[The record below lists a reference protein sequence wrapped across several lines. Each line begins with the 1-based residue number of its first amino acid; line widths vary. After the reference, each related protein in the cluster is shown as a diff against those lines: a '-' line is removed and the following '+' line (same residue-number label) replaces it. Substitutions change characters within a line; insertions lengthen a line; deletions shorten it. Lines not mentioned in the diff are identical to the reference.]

1 LSRSLEFLFQP
12 ESIAVV
18 GASENPTTYGYA
30 FMHHLLN
37 YGYKGKLYPI
47 NTRQPEILGVKAYP
61 SLDAVPGAIDYV
73 IHLIGV
79 NNAPEVLTQSARKG
93 AKAVHILAGRAS
105 ETGRP
110 EGKRLEAEILQK
122 AREHGIR
129 VLGPNCLGVF
139 CPKSGLS
146 FGFDFPKEPG
156 KVGALIQSGGNST
169 DLMHIAAL
177 RGIRF
182 SKVVSYGNALDIN
195 EIDLFRYFIDDP
207 ETEIILSYIE
217 GLRGSSREYLELLSR
232 AAAKKP
238 VVILKGGR
246 TAVGSRIALSHTASL
261 AGSTNLWETA
271 IRQAGAVPVK
281 NLDQMVNMAVAFSF
295 LPPIKGKNAGI
306 VGAGGGRSVLSAD
319 EWEENGFT
327 VPPLPRDIR
336 ESLKRRGSQL
346 WDWLDN
352 PADISIM
359 PGDPLTMT
367 DVLGEIVKHP
377 AFDFIA
383 ADAEEDPPFSR
394 EAFIQHLKE
403 DMEGYIKISKQNF
416 KPFLIIFDERSPG
429 IDDMDSYIHRTRA
442 ELRTLLVKEGLP
454 FFPSVAEAALALSEL
469 INYYR
474 RRAEPKGRHFK
485 RRRAADG
492 RHRSRSDGRPQTAA
506 HG

>member
-1 LSRSLEFLFQP
+1 LNKSLDFLFNP
-12 ESIAVV
+12 ESVAIV
-18 GASENPTTYGYA
+18 GASENPATYGYS
-30 FMHHLLN
+30 FMHHLLY
-37 YGYKGKLYPI
+37 YGFSGKLYPI
-47 NTRQPEILGVKAYP
+47 NPRQPEILGVKAYP
-61 SLDAVPGAIDYV
+61 SLDAVPGTIDYV

-79 NNAPEVLTQSARKG
+79 NNAPDVLTQAARKG
-93 AKAVHILAGRAS
+93 ARAVHILAGRAG

-110 EGKRLEAEILQK
+110 EGKKLEAEILK
-122 AREHGIR
+122 RAREYGIR

-139 CPKSGLS
+139 CPGTGLA
-146 FGFDFPKEPG
+146 FGFDFPREPG
-156 KVGALIQSGGNST
+156 RVGALIQSGGNST

-195 EIDLFRYFIDDP
+195 EIDLLQYLTDDP

-217 GLRGSSREYLELLSR
+217 GLRGESREYLELVRR

-238 VVILKGGR
+238 VVICKGGR
-246 TAVGSRIALSHTASL
+246 TAVGSRMALSHTASL

-295 LPPIKGKNAGI
+295 LPAVKGKNVGI

-336 ESLKRRGSQL
+336 ENLRRRGSQL

-367 DVLGEIVKHP
+367 DVLAEIVKHP
-377 AFDFIA
+377 VFDFIA
-383 ADAEEDPPFSR
+383 ADAEEDPPFSK

-403 DMEGYIKISKQNF
+403 DMEGYVKIGREGA

-429 IDDMDSYIHRTRA
+429 INEMDSYIHRTRA
-442 ELRTLLVKEGLP
+442 ELRSLLVREGLP
-454 FFPSVAEAALALSEL
+454 FFPSVAEAANAVNEL
-469 INYYR
+469 ITYYR
-474 RRAEPKGRHFK
+474 RRA
-485 RRRAADG
+485 
-492 RHRSRSDGRPQTAA
+492 
-506 HG
+506 

>member
-1 LSRSLEFLFQP
+1 MNKSLDFLFNP
-12 ESIAVV
+12 ESVAIV
-18 GASENPTTYGYA
+18 GASENPATYGYS
-30 FMHHLLN
+30 FMHHLLY
-37 YGYKGKLYPI
+37 YGFSGKLYPI
-47 NTRQPEILGVKAYP
+47 NPRQPEILGVKAYP
-61 SLDAVPGAIDYV
+61 SLDAVPGTIDYV

-79 NNAPEVLTQSARKG
+79 NNAPDVLTQAARKG
-93 AKAVHILAGRAS
+93 ARAVHILAGRAG

-110 EGKRLEAEILQK
+110 EGKKLEAEILK
-122 AREHGIR
+122 RAREYGIR

-139 CPKSGLS
+139 CPGTGLA
-146 FGFDFPKEPG
+146 FGFDFPREPG
-156 KVGALIQSGGNST
+156 RVGALIQSGGNST

-195 EIDLFRYFIDDP
+195 EIDLLQYLTDDP

-217 GLRGSSREYLELLSR
+217 GLRGESREYLELVRR

-238 VVILKGGR
+238 VVICKGGR
-246 TAVGSRIALSHTASL
+246 TAVGSRMALSHTASL

-295 LPPIKGKNAGI
+295 LPVIKGKNVGI

-327 VPPLPRDIR
+327 VPPLPYEIR
-336 ESLKRRGSQL
+336 AELKRRGSQL

-367 DVLGEIVKHP
+367 DVLAEIVKHP
-377 AFDFIA
+377 VFDFIA
-383 ADAEEDPPFSR
+383 ADAEEDPPFSK
-394 EAFIQHLKE
+394 EAFIRHLKE
-403 DMEGYIKISKQNF
+403 DMEGYVKIGREGA

-429 IDDMDSYIHRTRA
+429 INEMDSYIHRTRA
-442 ELRTLLVKEGLP
+442 ELRSLLVREGLP
-454 FFPSVAEAALALSEL
+454 FFPSVAEAANAVNEL
-469 INYYR
+469 ITYYR
-474 RRAEPKGRHFK
+474 RRA
-485 RRRAADG
+485 
-492 RHRSRSDGRPQTAA
+492 
-506 HG
+506 

>member
-1 LSRSLEFLFQP
+1 MPNKSLEFLFNP
-12 ESIAVV
+12 ESVAVV
-18 GASENPTTYGYA
+18 GASENPTTYGYS

-37 YGYKGKLYPI
+37 YGFSGKLYPV
-47 NTRQPEILGVKAYP
+47 NPRQPEILGVKAYP
-61 SLDAVPGAIDYV
+61 GLDAVPGTIDYV

-79 NNAPEVLTQSARKG
+79 NNAPEILTQAARKG
-93 AKAVHILAGRAS
+93 ARAVHILAGRAG

-110 EGKRLEAEILQK
+110 EGKRLEAEILK
-122 AREHGIR
+122 RAREYGIR

-139 CPKSGLS
+139 CPKTGLA

-156 KVGALIQSGGNST
+156 RVGALIQSGGNST

-207 ETEIILSYIE
+207 ETGIILSYIE
-217 GLRGSSREYLELLSR
+217 GLRGSSREYLELVRR

-238 VVILKGGR
+238 VVICKGGR

-261 AGSTNLWETA
+261 AGSTSLWETA

-295 LPPIKGKNAGI
+295 LPLIQGKNVGI

-327 VPPLPRDIR
+327 VPPLPHEIR
-336 ESLKRRGSQL
+336 AELKRRGSQL

-352 PADISIM
+352 PADVSIM

-367 DVLGEIVKHP
+367 DVLSEIVKHP
-377 AFDFIA
+377 VFDFIA

-403 DMEGYIKISKQNF
+403 GMEGYVKIGRQGA

-429 IDDMDSYIHRTRA
+429 IHEIDSYIHRTRA
-442 ELRTLLVKEGLP
+442 ELRTLLVREGLP
-454 FFPSVAEAALALSEL
+454 FFPSVSEAAQSVNEL
-469 INYYR
+469 ITYYR
-474 RRAEPKGRHFK
+474 RRAEK
-485 RRRAADG
+485 AL
-492 RHRSRSDGRPQTAA
+492 S
-506 HG
+506 